1 MNKFFIVL
9 VFIATSS
16 LSVSGQVNDAGLW
29 TSLGLKSD
37 LGKKFSLDGDVE
49 LRFNEN
55 VTELGTIYGEALLGY
70 KFNKRLE
77 GSIGYRLIGKRRFD
91 DSFSIRHR
99 VLLNLS
105 YKKKFNKVTASFRA
119 RYQSQFSDI
128 KRSENWRVPDDY
140 FRFKA
145 TFKYDTDKKWTPFV
159 SGESF
164 YYLNRPGGPLFTEYR
179 LSAGFEYE
187 YSEKSAI
194 NLGYIFDREVNVSN
208 PWTNYIVSIGWSY
221 KL

>member
-91 DSFSIRHR
+91 DRFSIRHR

-145 TFKYDTDKKWTPFV
+145 TFKYDTDKKEQENKHLLQV
-159 SGESF
+159 
-164 YYLNRPGGPLFTEYR
+164 
-179 LSAGFEYE
+179 
-187 YSEKSAI
+187 
-194 NLGYIFDREVNVSN
+194 LGYRQKTIIILFVLVLFAAGLVVVFRQRSLFL
-208 PWTNYIVSIGWSY
+208 
-221 KL
+221 K

>member
-1 MNKFFIVL
+1 MNRTFIFFLCIVVL
-9 VFIATSS
+9 GFSAKA
-16 LSVSGQVNDAGLW
+16 QVNDAGLW
-29 TSLGLKSD
+29 SSIGLQSD
-37 LGKKFSLDGDVE
+37 LVKKFSLDGDIE

-55 VTELGTIYGEALLGY
+55 ITELGTVYGEALLGY
-70 KFNKRLE
+70 KINKRWE
-77 GSIGYRLIGKRRFD
+77 ASFGYRLIGKRKSD
-91 DSFSIRHR
+91 DSYSTRHR
-99 VLLNLS
+99 ILLNLT

-145 TFKYDTDKKWTPFV
+145 SFKYDTDKKWIPYV

-164 YYLNRPGGPLFTEYR
+164 FYLNSQDGPLFTEYR
-179 LSAGFEYE
+179 LSTGVEYE
-187 YSEKSAI
+187 YSKKSAI
-194 NLGYIFDREVNVSN
+194 TLGYIFDREVNVSD
-208 PWTNYIVSIGWSY
+208 PWTNYVVSIGWRY